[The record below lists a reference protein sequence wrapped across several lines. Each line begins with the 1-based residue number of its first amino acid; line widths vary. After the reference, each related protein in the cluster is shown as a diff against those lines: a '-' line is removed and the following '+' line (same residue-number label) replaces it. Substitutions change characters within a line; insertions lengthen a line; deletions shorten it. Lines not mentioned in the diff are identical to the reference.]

1 MLPGHSSW
9 GSGPVWEKLWSQLLT
24 HCGLLSI
31 LGVPAQE
38 PETVSRATAPTD
50 QPAGGKGMWK
60 RVPVGGPCFMVWVS
74 RKERSEMLGQVSWG
88 GGAGLRICGAQRFSG
103 DMRVQEDSLS
113 CRVRG
118 RASSCHS
125 LVPTHPVQA
134 TCNL

>member
-88 GGAGLRICGAQRFSG
+88 GG
-103 DMRVQEDSLS
+103 
-113 CRVRG
+113 G
-118 RASSCHS
+118 R
-125 LVPTHPVQA
+125 PE
-134 TCNL
+134 NLWGTEVFWRYEGTGRQSELQG